1 MEPEIIIASSPTDA
15 GVSCWDLRTGAEHL
29 RYKSCASP
37 LHGLTSIA
45 GRFLA
50 SSQVRDAKSS
60 TSGSILYW
68 SWNKS
73 QVEVRSFPAE
83 PIRPIA
89 CNNQGTYIA
98 GGGISGDIY
107 FWEVATGKL
116 LKKWHAHYRAVTC
129 LAFNDDQSLLISGAE
144 DGCVRVW
151 SLFLIFDA
159 VRREETRNL
168 FEYSFHEHSLRVTD
182 VKTGYGGCNAI
193 IVSASEDRTCKV
205 WSLSRGKLLRN
216 VVFPAVIDAISL
228 DPGEHVFYAG
238 GRDGK
243 IHIAALNAPMSQN
256 SNNGPYV
263 LGSLAEHSKAV
274 TCLAS
279 SADGFLLVSGSED
292 GMIRVWDTRT
302 RNIIRIFR
310 HAKGPVNNVMVT
322 KQPQLLNPRT
332 SASTASSRKQALT
345 LPPSLEKFA
354 NAPDENT
361 HVKVLIGGQDPS
373 NGITD
378 SSYVSVQAMEAQIR
392 ELQQKGSAAA
402 AEVDVERLKNDQLRS
417 VQMIQHWKTMYDDLH
432 QFCVDELLEDVRTER
447 PTHQNL

>member
-29 RYKSCASP
+29 RYRSCASP
-37 LHGLTSIA
+37 LHGLTSVA

-68 SWNKS
+68 SWNKA

-89 CNNQGTYIA
+89 CNSQGTYIA

-216 VVFPAVIDAISL
+216 VIFPAVIDAISL
-228 DPGEHVFYAG
+228 DPGEHAFYAG

-243 IHIAALNAPMSQN
+243 IHIAALNAPISQN
-256 SNNGPYV
+256 SNNGPHV

-302 RNIIRIFR
+302 RNIIRVFR

-322 KQPQLLNPRT
+322 RQPQLLNPRT
-332 SASTASSRKQALT
+332 SAPTASSRKQALT
-345 LPPSLEKFA
+345 LPPQLEKFA
-354 NAPDENT
+354 NSPDENT

-373 NGITD
+373 NGIID

-392 ELQQKGSAAA
+392 ELQQKGSTAA
-402 AEVDVERLKNDQLRS
+402 AEVDMERLKNDQLRS

-447 PTHQNL
+447 PTHHNL